1 MTTKYEMYD
10 SQESAGTLFGI
21 EVQNCTVSWSFSVFL
36 FLHPSNFWDEVR
48 GSGEGGGGGAE
59 VKSLENEVEFSP
71 IKGTCIF

>member
-10 SQESAGTLFGI
+10 SQESAGTLFGKI
-21 EVQNCTVSWSFSVFL
+21 VLFLDLSWCFSFSIL
-36 FLHPSNFWDEVR
+36 PI
-48 GSGEGGGGGAE
+48 SGMGLEGVVKGGGGAE

>member
-21 EVQNCTVSWSFSVFL
+21 EVQNCTVSRSFLVFL
-36 FLHPSNFWDEVR
+36 FLHPSNFWDGVR
-48 GSGEGGGGGAE
+48 GSGEGGGAE